1 MQARSSK
8 PFIIGL
14 YMKTI
19 RATQAKVPFA
29 YFVQHAKL
37 KLLQNTVEFNFNV
50 TFSLQ
55 PPSQLLTMVK
65 LPNSKLRYGVKF
77 DLLFFFSEWTKQ
89 LKT

>member
-1 MQARSSK
+1 
-8 PFIIGL
+8 
-14 YMKTI
+14 MKTMC
-19 RATQAKVPFA
+19 ATQAKVPF
-29 YFVQHAKL
+29 VQHAEL
-37 KLLQNTVEFNFNV
+37 KLLQNTVESNFNV

-55 PPSQLLTMVK
+55 PPSQLQLQTMVK